1 MSGARRL
8 GPALAVLLAGA
19 TPGCDTDSYFTLGRD
34 LEICEQNLP
43 TACGPTARCV
53 IDEGNYLSGK
63 FPSARRFIVRTGG
76 EADLLFE
83 FLFFDRRAPGTE
95 LRVVFYE
102 PTCGDRSIYDSAGQD
117 VFRLSGEDSIL
128 AVPMRA
134 VQPGDHLVEISSDA
148 YTSYSLRV
156 TKK

>member
-1 MSGARRL
+1 MKGRL
-8 GPALAVLLAGA
+8 GLAFATAWIGVAPA
-19 TPGCDTDSYFTLGRD
+19 CDTDSYFTLGRD

-53 IDEGNYLSGK
+53 IDEGKYLTGK

-83 FLFFDRRAPGTE
+83 ILFFDRRAPGTE

-102 PTCGDRSIYDSAGQD
+102 PTCGERSIYDSAGQD

-128 AVPMRA
+128 AIPMRA
-134 VQPGDHLVEISSDA
+134 LQPGDHLVEVSSDS